1 MIGPSSFFG
10 FLNDTLKDFIGK
22 ETAQE
27 ERMLMRIGVT
37 VRRKVKGKD
46 EL

>member
-10 FLNDTLKDFIGK
+10 FLNDTLKDFFCK

-27 ERMLMRIGVT
+27 ERRLMRMGVT
-37 VRRKVKGKD
+37 VRREVKGKD